1 MTQDTHAKSPLVTLM
16 DDFYRILT
24 TRPIEDSP
32 LLLSRRAGMAP
43 SNALAIEAFA
53 RLLVV
58 EHARRR
64 HTEAQLAGATL
75 EPQGAAQ

>member
-1 MTQDTHAKSPLVTLM
+1 MTQDTHAKSPLVALM
-16 DDFYRILT
+16 DDFYLILT

-32 LLLSRRAGMAP
+32 LLLSRRAGLAP
-43 SNALAIEAFA
+43 SNALAIEALA

-64 HTEAQLAGATL
+64 HMEAQLAEASP
-75 EPQGAAQ
+75 EAQGEAQ

>member
-1 MTQDTHAKSPLVTLM
+1 
-16 DDFYRILT
+16 
-24 TRPIEDSP
+24 
-32 LLLSRRAGMAP
+32 MAP
-43 SNALAIEAFA
+43 SNALAIEALA